1 MLLKIEAKK
10 TMFHLVLLAKNQ
22 EGYHNLCKMDSIAST
37 DAYYYKPRIN
47 HEILEKH
54 KEGIICLSA
63 CIQGEIARNF
73 LDGLETVAEES
84 VKYYKNL
91 FGEDF
96 YIELQDHGL
105 KEQKD
110 SNPF

>member
-1 MLLKIEAKK
+1 
-10 TMFHLVLLAKNQ
+10 MFHLVLLAKNQ

-84 VKYYKNL
+84 VKYYKIFL
-91 FGEDF
+91 AKIFTLSF
-96 YIELQDHGL
+96 KTTGL
-105 KEQKD
+105 KSRKILTR
-110 SNPF
+110 F